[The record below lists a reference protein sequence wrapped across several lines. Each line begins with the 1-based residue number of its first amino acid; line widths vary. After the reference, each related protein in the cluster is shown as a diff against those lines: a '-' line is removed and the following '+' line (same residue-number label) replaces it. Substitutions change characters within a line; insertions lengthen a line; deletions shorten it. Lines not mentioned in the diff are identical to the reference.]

1 MSVQA
6 LCGHGVMDGVTEMV
20 GDFEG
25 VTEMVGDCVG
35 VIEGVG
41 VGVGVEASSA
51 PRPLE

>member
-6 LCGHGVMDGVTEMV
+6 LCGGGVIEGVTDRVGVTEDVTEMV
-20 GDFEG
+20 GVLDG
-25 VTEMVGDCVG
+25 VRED
-35 VIEGVG
+35 VG